1 MISGGYNFNDFPEY
15 QLTNENE
22 TERDKGNGR
31 GKIDTRKSAVLP
43 KYHSDIGFLV
53 RVGV

>member
-1 MISGGYNFNDFPEY
+1 MRMRQREI
-15 QLTNENE
+15 
-22 TERDKGNGR
+22 KGMEGE
-31 GKIDTRKSAVLP
+31 KIDTRKSAVLP